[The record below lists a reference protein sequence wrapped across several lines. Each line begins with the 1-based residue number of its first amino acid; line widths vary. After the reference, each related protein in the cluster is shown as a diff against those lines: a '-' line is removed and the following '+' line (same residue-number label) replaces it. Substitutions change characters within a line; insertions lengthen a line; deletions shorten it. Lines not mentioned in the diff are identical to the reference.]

1 MREIP
6 FRQRPQRKPIEEDPS
21 ARERTIAAFSP
32 PAGAPLAFRE
42 GYRECVVLYA
52 LHAPNKRGVARIL
65 DEHCVL
71 LEQACL
77 ASEMNRDDVA
87 RYEGFRQAIKDLRAA
102 RRVRS

>member
-1 MREIP
+1 MGGSGSHDIRVSCASDKGLE
-6 FRQRPQRKPIEEDPS
+6 
-21 ARERTIAAFSP
+21 A

-52 LHAPNKRGVARIL
+52 LHAPTKRGVARIL

-102 RRVRS
+102 RRVR